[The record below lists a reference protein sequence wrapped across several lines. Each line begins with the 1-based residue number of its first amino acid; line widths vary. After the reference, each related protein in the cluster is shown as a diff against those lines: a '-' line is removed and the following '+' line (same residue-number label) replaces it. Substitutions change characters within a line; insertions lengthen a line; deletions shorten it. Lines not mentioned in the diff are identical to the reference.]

1 MKSARRPGSLR
12 KPTWCPTRRA
22 TSGPKLRT
30 SSAGPRGKR
39 AVLLAT
45 PRSEALPRP
54 ASGCGAGCLDPG
66 LGACIGCSSRL
77 PDQACGPHSGTP
89 GGVSIC
95 LPEPSTEGRRRA
107 TDAAILLVFLRVRA
121 RLRCAGVPSTISPTE
136 LQGNTSSWL
145 LEAIRCSQDV
155 QCMDNRTPTADTL
168 RRLSQRPWHSCKKVP
183 CSFSR
188 CRCGHYGAWVGQLHC
203 LEEADPISSVVVA
216 NV

>member
-1 MKSARRPGSLR
+1 MHFLCAEQAPLHDAFANWGYPFEKR
-12 KPTWCPTRRA
+12 KKTGFAAKANLVSDPTSYLWRYH
-22 TSGPKLRT
+22 
-30 SSAGPRGKR
+30 
-39 AVLLAT
+39 
-45 PRSEALPRP
+45 ALPP
-54 ASGCGAGCLDPG
+54 A
-66 LGACIGCSSRL
+66 
-77 PDQACGPHSGTP
+77 ACGPHSGTP

-168 RRLSQRPWHSCKKVP
+168 R
-183 CSFSR
+183 
-188 CRCGHYGAWVGQLHC
+188 CGHYGAWVGQLHC
-203 LEEADPISSVVVA
+203 LEEDDVLPTLWAADGPRPPTVIDRAHS
-216 NV
+216 